1 MSPQYNQILGCTY
14 LPRLTATPGHK
25 LSHYSH
31 FTSVETELQ
40 EIKQSWN
47 SNSGTLMILPTHSE
61 YNIIDDT
68 LGKGYDSK
76 SK

>member
-1 MSPQYNQILGCTY
+1 MYPQYDQILGCTH
-14 LPRLTATPGHK
+14 LPRLTATPGHR

-47 SNSGTLMILPTHSE
+47 SNSGTLMSLPTHTE
-61 YNIIDDT
+61 HNIIEHT

>member
-1 MSPQYNQILGCTY
+1 MHISSKAHSN
-14 LPRLTATPGHK
+14 PRAQA

-61 YNIIDDT
+61 CNIIDDT

>member
-1 MSPQYNQILGCTY
+1 MSPQYEQILGCTY
-14 LPRLTATPGHK
+14 LLRLTATPGHR

-31 FTSVETELQ
+31 FTSVEIYLQ

-47 SNSGTLMILPTHSE
+47 SNSETLMILPTHSE
-61 YNIIDDT
+61 HNIIDHI

>member
-1 MSPQYNQILGCTY
+1 MSPVQSDLGMHISS
-14 LPRLTATPGHK
+14 RLTATPGHK